1 MSLYNRS
8 LYNNLN
14 KWEGNENNYSQLSK
28 YINIESKFSQTMRI
42 SERNSKQKEKKSYKT
57 LNYPNSNNELK
68 EKMSNTYSQIVSS
81 NLKGN
86 NALSNNQE
94 LIESS
99 QPIFLSELEKEYFNN
114 KTNYILKNGKLP
126 LNYQRINSLI
136 DKIPIKTGLII
147 SQSLQR
153 LKVIIEDRDKILVNE
168 DKFPKHR
175 HQFSLQSSSN
185 STGLLHIHQYIKE
198 NLSNWNELFKILY
211 DEESLWLKIIETLL
225 FDIKILHE
233 ESLKMNKDLNEKNII
248 IDTKINEINYLNDY
262 IKKNDVSSKSNLR
275 KAEKEKMSQLK
286 KTFLSKEK
294 INLIEKLNFEEQ
306 IVEITSLL
314 EKEKNRNVEINQLK
328 EELNEKKKE
337 VEDLRLKLY
346 QESEEKKLK
355 ISYLNN
361 ERKEI
366 ENDLNSYNNEIS
378 KMNLLFEE
386 SIKKEFYYKAKLRQM
401 NKEIGEKE
409 RNIEMSKEEIDRLY
423 DLLMKEK
430 KLHKDTLNIFDNF
443 QERQNEIIQKNVS
456 MMNVLVENPFRK

>member
-14 KWEGNENNYSQLSK
+14 KWELNENNYNQLSK

-42 SERNSKQKEKKSYKT
+42 SERNLNKKEKKSYKT
-57 LNYPNSNNELK
+57 LNCLNSK
-68 EKMSNTYSQIVSS
+68 EKMSNTYSQIVNT
-81 NLKGN
+81 NLKGIN
-86 NALSNNQE
+86 PLSNNQE

-99 QPIFLSELEKEYFNN
+99 QPVFLSELEKEYFNN

-153 LKVIIEDRDKILVNE
+153 LKIAIEDRDKILVNE

-175 HQFSLQSSSN
+175 YQFSLQSLSN
-185 STGLLHIHQYIKE
+185 STGLSHIHQYIKE
-198 NLSNWNELFKILY
+198 NLCNWNELFKILY
-211 DEESLWLKIIETLL
+211 DEESLWLKILETLL
-225 FDIKILHE
+225 FDMKILHE
-233 ESLKMNKDLNEKNII
+233 ESLKMNKDINEKNII

-262 IKKNDVSSKSNLR
+262 IKKNDVPSKSNLR
-275 KAEKEKMSQLK
+275 KVEKEKMSQLK

-314 EKEKNRNVEINQLK
+314 EKEKNRNVEISQLK

-346 QESEEKKLK
+346 QEMEEKKLK

-366 ENDLNSYNNEIS
+366 EHDLNSYNNEIS
-378 KMNLLFEE
+378 KMNLMFEE

-401 NKEIGEKE
+401 NKEIEEKE

-456 MMNVLVENPFRK
+456 MMNVLVENPFRKLTK